1 MRDDAQTVRDRLLRM
16 ALDDVRRA
24 DHRSAIRR
32 YKRLT
37 GLDPD
42 NPTLH
47 LKVAELSLRLENKS
61 EAVEAYLKAAAL
73 FARDAFDA
81 KAVSLYNQALAV
93 DPTRH
98 EISDL
103 LAAAHQRLG
112 RVGDAIECL
121 RSAARALGREGRD
134 AEALHYRRKV
144 AQLDPGDTARRLGLA
159 RELERAGLRNDSVAE
174 YVEVAVEFA
183 RQGELERIPGVFESI
198 VQMKPEEMVE
208 FHKTSERNAER
219 GLPPDRAQLDF
230 HSPRKGAI
238 DGSSANDS
246 LCLGYQDSLE
256 TLYRRVAR
264 LHRERS

>member
-1 MRDDAQTVRDRLLRM
+1 M

-47 LKVAELSLRLENKS
+47 LKVAELSLRLGNKG
-61 EAVEAYLKAAAL
+61 EAVEAYLRAAAL
-73 FARDAFDA
+73 FTREAFDA

-98 EISDL
+98 QISDL

-112 RVGDAIECL
+112 RLGDAIETL
-121 RSAARALGREGRD
+121 RSAGRALEREGRD
-134 AEALHYRRKV
+134 SEALQYRRKV
-144 AQLDPGDTARRLGLA
+144 AQLEPGDTTRRLALA
-159 RELERAGLRNDSVAE
+159 RELERAGLRSDCVAE
-174 YVEVAVEFA
+174 YVEVVVELA
-183 RQGELERIPGVFESI
+183 RQGELERIPGVFECI
-198 VQMKPEEMVE
+198 VQLKPKEM
-208 FHKTSERNAER
+208 TD
-219 GLPPDRAQLDF
+219 DR
-230 HSPRKGAI
+230 H
-238 DGSSANDS
+238 
-246 LCLGYQDSLE
+246 CLGYRDSLE

-264 LHRERS
+264 LHRERGEQA